1 MQLAAYQQDDARKL
15 ATVADDGTVRI
26 EANDKWK
33 SVPNTPKGV
42 ASIAL
47 GESGLW
53 ALTQF
58 GEVLRWNGDL
68 ESSEWS
74 KESPVDN
81 VTAICCSNA
90 GILFAT
96 FADGTMQQWENGDW
110 SPLQLTAQHAAGRPT
125 RPESSAQNA
134 KRTHRFSFGLRTLML
149 AIAGVALLLGPLRWY
164 WSFQQRVENQRLAVA
179 VVEAQGATIVYA
191 HELDSNGVRIKNPK
205 EPGPAW
211 LRYMFGEHAVL
222 SPIEL
227 NTDKYMYINI
237 EQISHLKTLKRIDL
251 DHYLYCDQETINIIG
266 QLKELEEFK
275 LGISYISTELDLA
288 PLSSL
293 TKLQKLRIIL
303 HKDDDDLSFLRR
315 MKKLKEISI
324 FSFKPFDATELAALS
339 NLEKA
344 YLDDPISLAP
354 LGKLKRLRE
363 LEVNSETIDLSGV
376 GELESLR
383 TLDLTNTRIVDL
395 SELADLTN
403 LEELKISS
411 SSEDQNNLP
420 APEMDLSPLKN
431 LSQLREL
438 SIFHRRLTDVKD
450 LQNLKQLKILN
461 LSDEVVELSDLKE
474 MTWLENLLFVA
485 NREHDT
491 SNLASLINL
500 KELGF
505 YYEKENL
512 EYDLSPF
519 SKLTKLEFLYMGYV
533 ANPQPLAQIPNL
545 KKLVI
550 ARTEVDLT
558 QLRADLKSSP
568 VSDK

>member
-15 ATVADDGTVRI
+15 ATLANGGTVRV

-58 GEVLRWNGDL
+58 GEVLRWNGDF

-74 KESPVDN
+74 KESPNDN

-110 SPLQLTAQHAAGRPT
+110 SPLQLTAQHAARRPT
-125 RPESSAQNA
+125 RPKSSAQNA
-134 KRTHRFSFGLRTLML
+134 KRTYRFSFGLRTFML
-149 AIAGVALLLGPLRWY
+149 AIAGIALLLGPLRWY

-275 LGISYISTELDLA
+275 LGSGFWNSTELDLA

-293 TKLQKLRIIL
+293 TKLQKLRISL

-339 NLEKA
+339 NLEKVD
-344 YLDDPISLAP
+344 LNHPISLAP

-363 LEVNSETIDLSGV
+363 LRVNSET
-376 GELESLR
+376 
-383 TLDLTNTRIVDL
+383 IVDL
-395 SELADLTN
+395 SELADLAN
-403 LEELKISS
+403 LEELKIGS
-411 SSEDQNNLP
+411 SSEAQDNLP

-450 LQNLKQLKILN
+450 LQDLKQLKILE

-474 MTWLENLLFVA
+474 MTWLENLYFFA
-485 NREHDT
+485 NGEHDT
-491 SNLASLINL
+491 SHLASLINL
-500 KELGF
+500 KDLRF
-505 YYEKENL
+505 HYEKEDL
-512 EYDLSPF
+512 KYDLSPF
-519 SKLTKLEFLYMGYV
+519 SKLTKLEFLYMG
-533 ANPQPLAQIPNL
+533 N
-545 KKLVI
+545 
-550 ARTEVDLT
+550 TEVDLT
-558 QLRADLKSSP
+558 QLRADPKSSP

>member
-1 MQLAAYQQDDARKL
+1 MQLAVYQQDDARKL
-15 ATVADDGTVRI
+15 ATLANDGTVRI

-58 GEVLRWNGDL
+58 GEVLRWNGDF

-110 SPLQLTAQHAAGRPT
+110 SPLQLTAQHAARRPT

-134 KRTHRFSFGLRTLML
+134 KRTYRFSFGLRTFML
-149 AIAGVALLLGPLRWY
+149 AIAGIALLLGPLRWY

-179 VVEAQGATIVYA
+179 VMEAQGATIVYA

-205 EPGPAW
+205 EPGPVW
-211 LRYMFGEHAVL
+211 LRYMFGDHAVL

-227 NTDKYMYINI
+227 FSDEHLVNI

-251 DHYLYCDQETINIIG
+251 AYNNKQETINAIG
-266 QLKELEEFK
+266 QLKELEE
-275 LGISYISTELDLA
+275 LGRICIWTHHDLA

-293 TKLQKLRIIL
+293 TKLQKLSIHVGEEGDR
-303 HKDDDDLSFLRR
+303 DLSFLRR
-315 MKKLKEISI
+315 MKKLKEITIIS
-324 FSFKPFDATELAALS
+324 SKDFDATELAALS

-344 YLDDPISLAP
+344 YLCDPISLAP

-363 LEVNSETIDLSGV
+363 LKVNSET
-376 GELESLR
+376 
-383 TLDLTNTRIVDL
+383 IVDL
-395 SELADLTN
+395 SELADLAN
-403 LEELKISS
+403 LEELIIYGSS
-411 SSEDQNNLP
+411 WSFSKNL
-420 APEMDLSPLKN
+420 PEMDLSPLKN
-431 LSQLREL
+431 LSKLRKL
-438 SIFHRRLTDVKD
+438 SIYDRRLTDVKD
-450 LQNLKQLKILN
+450 LQDLKQLKILN

-474 MTWLENLLFVA
+474 MTWLENLKFST

-491 SNLASLINL
+491 SHLASLTNL
-500 KELGF
+500 KELRF

-512 EYDLSPF
+512 KFDLSPF
-519 SKLTKLEFLYMGYV
+519 SKLTKLEFLYMGN
-533 ANPQPLAQIPNL
+533 A
-545 KKLVI
+545 
-550 ARTEVDLT
+550 EVDLT
-558 QLRADLKSSP
+558 QLRADLESSP